1 MKPRVHILWTR
12 ACGDSRPP
20 GIAWGRSLGVPAL
33 SNVLIGII
41 GVILFIGLA
50 LAGALILGD
59 DFRSA
64 NNESRASAIVQTLQ
78 QVAAAGNMYRLKTGT
93 ALYEDGNALLVP
105 RFLKAYPAN
114 PMVGATT
121 DRRLQVK
128 LSNGVDDNG
137 AATPGAVANF
147 ASLRVYPENQKAADI
162 CRTIAEQASGQTLTA
177 PPGLDATVLSRPFGC
192 GYYGV
197 TLYAFARM

>member
-1 MKPRVHILWTR
+1 M
-12 ACGDSRPP
+12 
-20 GIAWGRSLGVPAL
+20 

-59 DFRSA
+59 DFQSA
-64 NNESRASAIVQTLQ
+64 TNESRAAAITQTLQ
-78 QVAAAGNMYRLKTGT
+78 QVSSAASMYKLKTGGQ
-93 ALYEDGNALLVP
+93 LYEADNALLVP
-105 RFLKAYPAN
+105 RFLKAYPVN
-114 PMVGATT
+114 PMIGATT

-128 LSNGVDDNG
+128 LSNGVDDNA

-147 ASLRVYPENQKAADI
+147 ASLRVYPEDAKSVAI
-162 CRTIAEQASGQTLTA
+162 CRAIAEQASGQVLTA
-177 PPGLDATVLSRPFGC
+177 PPGLDATVLSRPIGC

-197 TLYAFARM
+197 TLYAFARL